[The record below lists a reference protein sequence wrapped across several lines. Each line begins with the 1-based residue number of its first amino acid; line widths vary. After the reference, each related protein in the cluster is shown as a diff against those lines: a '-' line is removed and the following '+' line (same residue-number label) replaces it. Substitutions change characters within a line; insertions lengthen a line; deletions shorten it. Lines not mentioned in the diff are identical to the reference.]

1 MRFRTEPGALLVLLA
16 ALCWGTTGTA
26 QAFAPLSAS
35 SLSVGAMRLVVGGA
49 ALVLFAGRQKLWP
62 CWRQLPPA
70 VTLGAAAAVAAYQL
84 CFFAGVRR
92 TGVTVGTIV
101 AIGSAPVIAGALV
114 WLTSGNWPGRRW
126 TVATAMAVM
135 GCTLLVG
142 SGSDVTVDAT
152 GVALAVGAGASYAIY
167 TQFSARIVGRV
178 PPDLAAAAAFGL
190 GALLLLPVLALTD
203 QSWLRSARGLAVA
216 LELGLVATALAYV
229 LYTRALTVLAAST
242 AVTLALAEPVVASI
256 LGVAILGERLTL
268 AAWAGAAMI
277 AAGLLLLTLQ
287 RSTAYEP

>member
-1 MRFRTEPGALLVLLA
+1 
-16 ALCWGTTGTA
+16 
-26 QAFAPLSAS
+26 
-35 SLSVGAMRLVVGGA
+35 
-49 ALVLFAGRQKLWP
+49 
-62 CWRQLPPA
+62 
-70 VTLGAAAAVAAYQL
+70 
-84 CFFAGVRR
+84 
-92 TGVTVGTIV
+92 
-101 AIGSAPVIAGALV
+101 
-114 WLTSGNWPGRRW
+114 
-126 TVATAMAVM
+126 MAVM